1 AAWVRLSL
9 EGLAPPVPAGGRR
22 GRLPHPRACRPG
34 GIREQA
40 RRRPLRRSAAAR
52 GHRPRARAA
61 PAHPAGGRA
70 DLQPRPAHLRG
81 GDATHRGAGGRGR
94 YPGAGEHPRRAA
106 GAAVRAAGDRQARRR
121 DRLRRLGD
129 RAHRRD
135 ARADLRRRAGGG
147 GAGAVNATARAWR
160 PPSAWPRP
168 WLGPLVWLGLALFLA
183 WNVASLEVNP
193 ERVARGLSRLS
204 TVAARA
210 FPPDFSRSGLLLS
223 GIAESIEMATL
234 STLFGVLLGIPVAV
248 LAARNVVPGGV
259 YAGGRGVITLG
270 RTFHE
275 LIVAILFV
283 KAVGFGPLAGVLT
296 LTVNSVGFFGKLLAE
311 QIETIDRGQIEAVR
325 ATGAGRG
332 AILLYAVLPQVLP
345 RIIGLTIYQW
355 DIHLR
360 QSTII
365 GIVGAGGIGA
375 TLYNAFSRYDYD
387 FVLAI
392 LLVIVAI
399 VLVGEAVSALAR
411 RWVQ

>member
-1 AAWVRLSL
+1 MST
-9 EGLAPPVPAGGRR
+9 
-22 GRLPHPRACRPG
+22 
-34 GIREQA
+34 
-40 RRRPLRRSAAAR
+40 AAR
-52 GHRPRARAA
+52 
-61 PAHPAGGRA
+61 
-70 DLQPRPAHLRG
+70 
-81 GDATHRGAGGRGR
+81 TW
-94 YPGAGEHPRRAA
+94 RR
-106 GAAVRAAGDRQARRR
+106 
-121 DRLRRLGD
+121 
-129 RAHRRD
+129 
-135 ARADLRRRAGGG
+135 
-147 GAGAVNATARAWR
+147 
-160 PPSAWPRP
+160 PSAWPRP
-168 WLGPLVWLGLALFLA
+168 WLGPVAWLALAAFLA
-183 WNVASLEVNP
+183 WNVVSLEVNP
-193 ERVARGLSRLS
+193 ERVARGLSRIE

-210 FPPDFSRSGLLLS
+210 FPPDFSRSGLLLA
-223 GIAESIEMATL
+223 GIVESLEMATL

-248 LAARNVVPGGV
+248 LAARNVVPLPV

-296 LTVNSVGFFGKLLAE
+296 LTINSVGFFGKLLAE

-325 ATGAGRG
+325 ATGAGRV

-345 RIIGLTIYQW
+345 RVIGLTIYQW

>member
-1 AAWVRLSL
+1 
-9 EGLAPPVPAGGRR
+9 
-22 GRLPHPRACRPG
+22 
-34 GIREQA
+34 
-40 RRRPLRRSAAAR
+40 
-52 GHRPRARAA
+52 
-61 PAHPAGGRA
+61 
-70 DLQPRPAHLRG
+70 
-81 GDATHRGAGGRGR
+81 
-94 YPGAGEHPRRAA
+94 
-106 GAAVRAAGDRQARRR
+106 
-121 DRLRRLGD
+121 
-129 RAHRRD
+129 
-135 ARADLRRRAGGG
+135 
-147 GAGAVNATARAWR
+147 
-160 PPSAWPRP
+160 
-168 WLGPLVWLGLALFLA
+168 
-183 WNVASLEVNP
+183 
-193 ERVARGLSRLS
+193 VARGLARLGPVLS
-204 TVAARA
+204 RA
-210 FPPDFSRSGLLLS
+210 FPPDFERSGLLFA
-223 GIAESIEMATL
+223 GILESIEMATL
-234 STLFGVLLGIPVAV
+234 STLLGVLLGIPVAV
-248 LAARNVVPGGV
+248 LAARNVVPLPV
-259 YAGGRGVITLG
+259 YAGGRGIITLG

-283 KAVGFGPLAGVLT
+283 KAVGFGPLAGMLT
-296 LTVNSVGFFGKLLAE
+296 LTINSVGFFGKLLAE

-345 RIIGLTIYQW
+345 RVIGLTIYQW